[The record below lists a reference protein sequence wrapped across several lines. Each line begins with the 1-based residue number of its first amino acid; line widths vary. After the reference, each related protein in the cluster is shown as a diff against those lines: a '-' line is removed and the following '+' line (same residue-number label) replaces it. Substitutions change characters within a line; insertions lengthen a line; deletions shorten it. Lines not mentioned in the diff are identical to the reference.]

1 MFADT
6 NILIDLFRGKA
17 SSIEMLEK
25 FRGGIKISI
34 IVLMELIDGLKSKS
48 DIAKLRKQL
57 INTIGIEI
65 IQINDEISE
74 TSYELFST
82 FRHSH
87 GISIN
92 DAIIAA
98 TALNYDEPLATLN
111 NKHFEFIANLKLLL

>member
-92 DAIIAA
+92 DANQLSFHERILLFFISLVFII
-98 TALNYDEPLATLN
+98 L
-111 NKHFEFIANLKLLL
+111 KFSVIRFIG